1 MEILKNNFEI
11 LPLEFDHIIQ
21 LSKLEHHHKDP
32 FDRIILA
39 QAINENLEI
48 ISKDNNFK
56 LYKEVKTIW

>member
-56 LYKEVKTIW
+56 LYK